1 MSLLSTLTAGSPVFL
16 ARVATIDAT
25 GRLRPVDEAHAQLI
39 AASMNES
46 GLIQPVVVR
55 TDSTGNGLK
64 LVVGGHRLR
73 GADIL
78 SWDEIPAILI
88 EATDDEA
95 RQIEIDEN
103 LARKELTVLE
113 RAEFLAE
120 RKRVYETLH
129 PETAHGKAKKP
140 KTEKAKVANLATFSR
155 FSKDAANSTGLGE
168 RTIRRAVELAGRLAP
183 DAIALIRGTKVADN
197 QAQLKLLAEL
207 EPERQIAVAQ
217 AIADGASD
225 IAKARVV
232 AGFEPTGGAVREADQ
247 PLTKLE
253 ALLGR
258 QWSLDQLRAAKAM
271 IETKIAAAEAAA
283 AVKPARAKKG
293 GAE

>member
-1 MSLLSTLTAGSPVFL
+1 MSLLAALSAGSPVFL
-16 ARVATIDAT
+16 ANVSAIDAT

-55 TDSTGNGLK
+55 TDASGDGLK

-73 GADIL
+73 GACLIG
-78 SWDEIPAILI
+78 WDEIPAILI

-129 PETAHGKAKKP
+129 PETANGKAKKP
-140 KTEKAKVANLATFSR
+140 KTEKGKIANLATFAR
-155 FSKDAANSTGLGE
+155 FSKDAAKSTGLGE
-168 RTIRRAVELAGRLAP
+168 RTIQRSVELAGKLAP
-183 DAIALIRGTKVADN
+183 EAIAAIRGTKVADN
-197 QAQLKLLAEL
+197 QAQLQALAEM
-207 EPERQIAVAQ
+207 EPEQQVKVAREIAEGRAGNIGKAQ
-217 AIADGASD
+217 
-225 IAKARVV
+225 VT
-232 AGFEPTGGAVREADQ
+232 AGLVPEGGAVREEDR
-247 PLTKLE
+247 PLAKMIPVLE
-253 ALLGR
+253 RLSHQQLLE
-258 QWSLDQLRAAKAM
+258 LRGMVDTYIAKRAPAA
-271 IETKIAAAEAAA
+271 
-283 AVKPARAKKG
+283 KPARGKKG

>member
-1 MSLLSTLTAGSPVFL
+1 MNLLATLTAGSPAFL
-16 ARVATIDAT
+16 ASVAAIDAS

-46 GLIQPVVVR
+46 TLIQPVVVR
-55 TDSTGNGLK
+55 TDSSGNGLK
-64 LVVGGHRLR
+64 LVAGGHRLR
-73 GADIL
+73 AAAIL
-78 SWDEIPAILI
+78 GWDEIPAILI

-103 LARKELTVLE
+103 LARKELTILE

-155 FSKDAANSTGLGE
+155 FSKDAAKSTGLGE
-168 RTIRRAVELAGRLAP
+168 RTIRRSVELAGKLSLA
-183 DAIALIRGTKVADN
+183 AITAIRGTKVADN
-197 QAQLKLLAEL
+197 QSELQALAEL
-207 EPERQIAVAQ
+207 EPEQQ
-217 AIADGASD
+217 AIVAGLIAAKAAGNV
-225 IAKARVV
+225 AKARIV
-232 AGFEPTGGAVREADQ
+232 AGLVPPGGAVREDDRF
-247 PLTKLE
+247 LTKIEPMLPRMSIADLQ
-253 ALLGR
+253 ALIAMA
-258 QWSLDQLRAAKAM
+258 QTQIAAKTPPA
-271 IETKIAAAEAAA
+271 
-283 AVKPARAKKG
+283 KPARAKRG